1 MGFEPTTF
9 RTTIWRSNQLNY
21 GHQVALSSERRC
33 KSTHFPWYY
42 QIFSAFFISNGR
54 FFFVLAFFSPKWPR
68 NFAGTMSHN
77 SNLPTLLP
85 YSRFSNHILH
95 LKQRLVYHKTTCHFL
110 KTTACFTQNDVSLF
124 ENDGLFYTKQRVV
137 FYERSE
143 TAKVLPV
150 IENSFDSL
158 IGDKKFKLWKSLY
171 STSSRA
177 RARTQYRSFC
187 IFAVTSVTPLR
198 ITP

>member
-54 FFFVLAFFSPKWPR
+54 FFFVLGFFSPKWPR

-85 YSRFSNHILH
+85 YSRFSNHKLP
-95 LKQRLVYHKTTCHFL
+95 LKQRLVFH

-124 ENDGLFYTKQRVV
+124 ENDGLFYTKRRVV
-137 FYERSE
+137 FYEHFE
-143 TAKVLPV
+143 TAKALPV
-150 IENSFDSL
+150 IENS
-158 IGDKKFKLWKSLY
+158 I
-171 STSSRA
+171 STLTHR
-177 RARTQYRSFC
+177 R
-187 IFAVTSVTPLR
+187 
-198 ITP
+198 